1 MKNFFAFGVFALLV
15 VGMAPA
21 SSAGDAACTGALP
34 VGSYDNIKVTG
45 GVCVIGP
52 GTIVLGSIDVEN
64 GSALFVNSGAIVRG
78 SISKKGL
85 GSLEIFGAAIGGNVK
100 SEDGSSFR
108 LHNNTVRGNLE
119 LIGNNGFPQE
129 IFANFVGGNLK
140 YEKNLGGV
148 AANISNNRIGGNLE
162 CKDNVLPP
170 VGGGNT
176 AGSKKDQCAG
186 L

>member
-1 MKNFFAFGVFALLV
+1 MKTFLAFSVFALLV
-15 VGMAPA
+15 VGMVPA
-21 SSAGDAACTGALP
+21 ASAGDTTCSGALAI
-34 VGSYDNIKVTG
+34 GTYDNIKVTG

-52 GTIVLGSIDVEN
+52 GTIVQGNIDVEN
-64 GSALFVNSGAIVRG
+64 GSGLFVNSGAIVRG

-119 LIGNNGFPQE
+119 FIGNNGFPQE

-140 YEKNLGGV
+140 YEKNSGGAPV
-148 AANISNNRIGGNLE
+148 NISNNRIGGNLE
-162 CKDNVLPP
+162 CKDNALPP

-176 AGSKKDQCAG
+176 ASSKKDQCAG

>member
-1 MKNFFAFGVFALLV
+1 MKNFLAFGVFALLI
-15 VGMAPA
+15 VGVAPA
-21 SSAGDAACTGALP
+21 VSADDTACSGAL
-34 VGSYDNIKVTG
+34 VIGTYDNLKVTA
-45 GVCVIGP
+45 GVCVIGA
-52 GTIVLGSIDVEN
+52 GTLVLGNIDVEP
-64 GSALFVNSGAIVRG
+64 GAGLFINAGATVRG

-85 GSLEIFGAAIGGNVK
+85 GPLEIFGAAIGGNVK

-140 YEKNLGGV
+140 YEKNSGGAPV
-148 AANISNNRIGGNLE
+148 NISNNRIGGNLE
-162 CKDNVLPP
+162 CKDNALPP
-170 VGGGNT
+170 VGGGNI
-176 AGSKKDQCAG
+176 AASKKDQCAG